1 MIFPRQDTLGSL
13 GICVRAVVPGT
24 GMMKKSTADSPTLER
39 SMLLACIKLLDR
51 AQHIFTP
58 HMLTVSL
65 GVLTCGGEICIF

>member
-1 MIFPRQDTLGSL
+1 MRLVLWGSVFRVL
-13 GICVRAVVPGT
+13 VSGA
-24 GMMKKSTADSPTLER
+24 GMMKKDITKHTADSPTLEC